1 MMTIIFSRLLFRAE
15 IDPEADVPEGK
26 FEETLYASMET
37 AIKETESRI
46 LIVDNITI

>member
-26 FEETLYASMET
+26 FEETLRFNGNGY
-37 AIKETESRI
+37 KR
-46 LIVDNITI
+46 N

>member
-1 MMTIIFSRLLFRAE
+1 MFLKE
-15 IDPEADVPEGK
+15 E

-46 LIVDNITI
+46 LMVDILI